1 MQFIRGGGYRLL
13 LTYWHLASIIVT
25 DHLLAET
32 SMPQEAMLSTD
43 QFNSKGRGRRSVAR
57 VAVLAT
63 TVLLVAGAATGCGK
77 AGGAGT
83 DSQAPAVVQTTP
95 AVAGDS
101 SSVAPDHAALP
112 LAQRITDW
120 WSLTYTVRD
129 YDPAQNPYTSV
140 AKPALG
146 DSDNIIVRVLGE
158 QLIRAC
164 RYDTAYAD
172 GVLANG
178 SADPLY
184 PPAGSTEETC
194 PKFLRDGSILAD
206 KPSQTGTHR
215 EYQGVMIGATAQT
228 AGTLTADWTQNPS
241 GNVWIYSFT
250 AS

>member
-1 MQFIRGGGYRLL
+1 
-13 LTYWHLASIIVT
+13 
-25 DHLLAET
+25 
-32 SMPQEAMLSTD
+32 MLSTD
-43 QFNSKGRGRRSVAR
+43 QSNSRRKGRWSIAR
-57 VAVLAT
+57 AVVLAT
-63 TVLLVAGAATGCGK
+63 SVLLVTVAATGCGK
-77 AGGAGT
+77 AGGAGA
-83 DSQAPAVVQTTP
+83 DSQASTVTQTAP

-101 SSVAPDHAALP
+101 PNVAPDHAALP

-120 WSLTYTVRD
+120 WNLMYTVRD
-129 YDPAQNPYTSV
+129 YDPAQNPYTSI

-172 GVLANG
+172 GILAKG

-206 KPSQTGTHR
+206 KPSQTTAHR
-215 EYQGVMIGATAQT
+215 HYQGVMIGASAQT
-228 AGTLTADWTQNPS
+228 AGTLTADWTPNPS
-241 GNVWIYSFT
+241 GGVWVYSFT